1 MRQNDESAETRAER
15 YEALYK
21 EQRITKPEY
30 ELLSDEFLQQIADPN
45 QNNHNTSRGQPS
57 PDQED
62 GAERTDRFPPESAVK
77 SANDRMSITITGLD
91 YYDST
96 GEDAFDQEF
105 QDGLFVSIEIASLGP
120 DVRFKNHNVTVL
132 DSDGY
137 THQAEN
143 RSEALREIYL
153 FGQINSP
160 WQFQHDGG
168 GSNMNGEVPS
178 GGKIKSLVHIPSTG
192 MIEITEV
199 KYQGREGDG
208 IKIDLSADHREKLQG
223 LPDPV
228 DEALRKI
235 DYVQ

>member
-1 MRQNDESAETRAER
+1 MRQNNETAETRAER

-30 ELLSDEFLQQIADPN
+30 ELLSEEFLQQIADPN

-91 YYDST
+91 YYDGT
-96 GEDAFDQEF
+96 GESLLHEL

-137 THQAEN
+137 AHQAEN
-143 RSEALREIYL
+143 RSEALSEIEINGIL
-153 FGQINSP
+153 NSP
-160 WQFQHDGG
+160 WQLQRDGG
-168 GSNMNGEVPS
+168 GSNMTGEVPS

-192 MIEITEV
+192 MIEVTEL
-199 KYQGREGDG
+199 KYQGREGDE

>member
-21 EQRITKPEY
+21 EQRITEQEY
-30 ELLSDEFLQQIADPN
+30 DLLRDEFLQQIVDPKP
-45 QNNHNTSRGQPS
+45 NNHNTNPGQPS
-57 PDQED
+57 PSQED
-62 GAERTDRFPPESAVK
+62 GAERTDRFPPEGVVRG
-77 SANDRMSITITGLD
+77 ANDRISIAITGLD
-91 YYDST
+91 YYNGT
-96 GEDAFDQEF
+96 GETILGNEH

-120 DVRFKNHNVTVL
+120 DIRFRTHNVTVL

-143 RSEALREIYL
+143 SSEALHEINMDGL
-153 FGQINSP
+153 LNSP
-160 WQFQHDGG
+160 WQLHHVSGG
-168 GSNMNGEVPS
+168 ANMNGDVPG

-192 MIEITEV
+192 MIEITEF
-199 KYQGREGDG
+199 KYQGRKGDE
-208 IKIDLSADHREKLQG
+208 ISIDLSVDHREQLQG
-223 LPDPV
+223 LPDSV